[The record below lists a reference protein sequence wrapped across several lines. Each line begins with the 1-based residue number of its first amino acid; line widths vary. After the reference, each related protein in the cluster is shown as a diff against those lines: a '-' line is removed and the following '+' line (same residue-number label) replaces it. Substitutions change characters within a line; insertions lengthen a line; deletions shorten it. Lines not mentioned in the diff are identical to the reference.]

1 MSSTPS
7 THRPRARFIARVL
20 VPAAILSATVG
31 LLVATLREAFESAPE
46 IEVTPV
52 AVVESTNPL
61 AAADGGLQAPGW
73 IEPAPYAVEVRA
85 LREGVIADVRVLEG
99 MAVEAEAPLA
109 ILEHDAEKIALG
121 RAEANARLA
130 EAELARARATR
141 DAAMRTHTLALGP
154 ARAVRE
160 AESALGESEAMLS
173 KLAADIAEA
182 ESMEAEARDEH
193 ERKARLVASGTAT
206 EGEARRLGLR
216 VAAMEART
224 RSLRSE
230 RGAREARVLRARGDL
245 EAARTAQR
253 ELIEETRA
261 RDEAEAALLA
271 ATAARDAEVA
281 ARDEARL
288 ALDRS
293 EIRAPRAGTVLR
305 RNAVPGGRVGGD
317 SEALFLLY
325 DPTALQ
331 VRCDVPLK
339 DAGRLAVGL
348 DAEIRV
354 DALPDRV
361 FRGRISRIVPLGD
374 IQKNTVQCK
383 VAIESPDEALRPDM
397 LARVRIL
404 AAASDSRA
412 EAVAIPIE
420 TLRARDGDRGTVLL
434 AVPEGRLARAAART
448 VTLGTERGNGWIE
461 VLEGLA
467 GGDRVVLDAGAPD
480 GMLLSPRER
489 AKEEAP

>member
-1 MSSTPS
+1 
-7 THRPRARFIARVL
+7 
-20 VPAAILSATVG
+20 
-31 LLVATLREAFESAPE
+31 
-46 IEVTPV
+46 
-52 AVVESTNPL
+52 
-61 AAADGGLQAPGW
+61 
-73 IEPAPYAVEVRA
+73 
-85 LREGVIADVRVLEG
+85 
-99 MAVEAEAPLA
+99 
-109 ILEHDAEKIALG
+109 
-121 RAEANARLA
+121 
-130 EAELARARATR
+130 
-141 DAAMRTHTLALGP
+141 
-154 ARAVRE
+154 
-160 AESALGESEAMLS
+160 MLS

-281 ARDEARL
+281 ARDEAQL

-467 GGDRVVLDAGAPD
+467 GGDRVVFDAGAPD